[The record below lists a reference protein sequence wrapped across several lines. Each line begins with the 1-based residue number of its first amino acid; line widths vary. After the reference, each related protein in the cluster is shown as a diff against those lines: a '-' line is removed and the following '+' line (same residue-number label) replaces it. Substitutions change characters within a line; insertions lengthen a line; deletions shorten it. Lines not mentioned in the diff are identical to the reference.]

1 MTDEPT
7 EICKSCE
14 KCDMSCR
21 KEQEIL
27 PPEAGGPI
35 TVTDELGRD
44 VTYE

>member
-1 MTDEPT
+1 MTDDKET
-7 EICKSCE
+7 CKMCE
-14 KCDMSCR
+14 NCDMSC
-21 KEQEIL
+21 KEEL